1 MIRHVLH
8 RLLYSLSARWRILT
22 MVFLLIH
29 IVPGDPVLQML
40 GQDARAEDLAQL
52 RHTLGLDQP
61 LGGQYVRVLEGP
73 SRCDWCR
80 SLRFAAPVRAIVL
93 DRFPATLE
101 LSFAALIVCIA
112 IAIPAGVFSASRRG
126 SGADRATSFL
136 TLLGLSVPN
145 FALGP
150 VLILIF
156 SVELGWLPVSGRGGA
171 THLILPAITLGA
183 ALAAILT
190 RMVRGSMIEELSSD
204 YVRTARAK
212 GIAETSVLFRHAF
225 PNALIPVITIIGLQ
239 FGSLLAGTIVTESIF
254 SWPGIGRLAVQAISA
269 RDYPLLQGCILVIAL
284 SYVFVN
290 LLTDFVY
297 AIVDPRVRLQ

>member
-1 MIRHVLH
+1 MIRHLLQ
-8 RLLYSLSARWRILT
+8 RLLYTVPAFWLILT
-22 MVFLLIH
+22 MVFLMIH

-40 GQDARAEDLAQL
+40 GQDARVEDLAQL
-52 RHTLGLDQP
+52 RHALGIDQS
-61 LGGQYVRVLEGP
+61 LGVQYLRYFQGLAHG
-73 SRCDWCR
+73 DWGR
-80 SLRFAAPVRAIVL
+80 SLSFSAPVRSIVL
-93 DRFPATLE
+93 ARFPATLE
-101 LSFAALIVCIA
+101 LSLAALAVCLV
-112 IAIPAGVFSASRRG
+112 IAIPAGVFSAKRRG
-126 SGADRATSFL
+126 SRADRATSFF

-150 VLILIF
+150 ILILVF
-156 SVELGWLPVSGRGGA
+156 SIEIGWLPVSGRGGA
-171 THLILPAITLGA
+171 GHLILPAITLGA

-212 GIAETSVLFRHAF
+212 GITETSVLFRHAF
-225 PNALIPVITIIGLQ
+225 PNALIPVITIVGLQ
-239 FGSLLAGTIVTESIF
+239 FGSLLAGTIVTETIF

-284 SYVFVN
+284 SYVAVN
-290 LLTDFVY
+290 LLTDLVY

>member
-1 MIRHVLH
+1 MIRHVVM
-8 RLLYSLSARWRILT
+8 RLVYTLPALWLILT

-52 RHTLGLDQP
+52 RHTLGLDQAIRV
-61 LGGQYVRVLEGP
+61 QYVRYLEGLG
-73 SRCDWCR
+73 RGDWGT
-80 SLRFAAPVRAIVL
+80 SMRFAAPVRAIVL
-93 DRFPATLE
+93 SRFPATLE
-101 LSFAALIVCIA
+101 LSLAALLVCLA
-112 IAIPAGVFSASRRG
+112 ISVPAGVFSAKRRG
-126 SGADRATSFL
+126 SGADRATSFF

-150 VLILIF
+150 LLILIF
-156 SVELGWLPVSGRGGA
+156 SVEIGWLPVSGRGGA
-171 THLILPAITLGA
+171 SHLILPAVTLGA

-284 SYVFVN
+284 SYVVVN

>member
-1 MIRHVLH
+1 MIRHI
-8 RLLYSLSARWRILT
+8 LLRFLYTLPALWLILT

-40 GQDARAEDLAQL
+40 GQDARAEDITHL
-52 RHTLGLDQP
+52 RHSLGLDQP
-61 LGGQYVRVLEGP
+61 LGVQYARYLEGLV
-73 SRCDWCR
+73 RGDWGT

-93 DRFPATLE
+93 KRFPATLE
-101 LSFAALIVCIA
+101 LSLAALLVCIA
-112 IAIPAGVFSASRRG
+112 IAIPAGVFSAWRRG
-126 SGADRATSFL
+126 SAADRAASLL

-156 SVELGWLPVSGRGGA
+156 SVEIGWLPVSGRGGA
-171 THLILPAITLGA
+171 SHLILPAFTLGA

-190 RMVRGSMIEELSSD
+190 RMVRASLIEELSND

-212 GIAETSVLFRHAF
+212 GITETSVLFRHAF
-225 PNALIPVITIIGLQ
+225 PNALIPIITIVGLQ
-239 FGSLLAGTIVTESIF
+239 FGSLLAGAIVTESIF
-254 SWPGIGRLAVQAISA
+254 SWPGIGRLAVQAVSA

-284 SYVFVN
+284 SYIVVN
-290 LLTDFVY
+290 LAADMVY
-297 AIVDPRVRLQ
+297 ALVDPRVRLQ

>member
-8 RLLYSLSARWRILT
+8 RLLYSLPALWLILT

-61 LGGQYVRVLEGP
+61 LGVQYARYLGGLA
-73 SRCDWCR
+73 RGDWGR
-80 SLRFAAPVRAIVL
+80 SLRYAAPVRAIVL

-101 LSFAALIVCIA
+101 LSLAALIVCMA
-112 IAIPAGVFSASRRG
+112 IAVPAGVFSAQHRG
-126 SGADRATSFL
+126 SGADRATSFF

-156 SVELGWLPVSGRGGA
+156 SVEIGWLPVSGRGGPS
-171 THLILPAITLGA
+171 HLILPAITLGA

-212 GIAETSVLFRHAF
+212 GISENSVLFRHAF
-225 PNALIPVITIIGLQ
+225 PNALIPVITIVGLQ

-284 SYVFVN
+284 SYVVVN